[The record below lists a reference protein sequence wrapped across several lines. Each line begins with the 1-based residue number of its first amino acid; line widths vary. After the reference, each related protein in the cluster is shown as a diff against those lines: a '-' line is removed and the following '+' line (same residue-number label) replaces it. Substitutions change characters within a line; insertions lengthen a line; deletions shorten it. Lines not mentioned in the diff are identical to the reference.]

1 MKIIINDK
9 KNMKRKRY
17 IMEYLERGGMQQ
29 VIMAANIKEARKMA
43 ARLAELRGIKEYYVY
58 AV

>member
-9 KNMKRKRY
+9 NMKKRRY
-17 IMEYLERGGMQQ
+17 IMEYLDRGRTQQ
-29 VIMAANIKEARKMA
+29 VIMAENIKEARKKA
-43 ARLAELRGIKEYYVY
+43 ARLAHMRGIKEYYVY